1 MRLAPPGPR
10 DPLKL
15 AAAPLMPPGGRSR
28 EAIGLAAAAA
38 RGRFMLQVCGEC
50 ELVQY
55 PPRAVCGG
63 CLGVGL
69 RWRVVPAGGALLART
84 IIRIAADPYFRTLT
98 PWAIGTVQLDC
109 GPRVV
114 AHLHGD
120 VAGRVRMTLKLDK
133 VGQGVML
140 ALPEQDTPDMH
151 DDPAWRAL
159 TADPRG
165 RRVLVTDGRT
175 ALGQAMARGML
186 AAGARAVFVGIAAPW
201 LPFDGAGL
209 RMAGIETVA
218 LDVTDQDSVHR
229 MVVSLGGRV
238 EICVNTA
245 LHLRPAGVLAQDLGE
260 ARAAM
265 EVNYL
270 GALRL
275 AQALGPAMR
284 ARAAD
289 GDYPAVAWVNLISA
303 HALAAPGAFGG
314 AAAAQAAALALA
326 QSLRPALRPLRVVNA
341 LIGPIDDEWHQ
352 ALPPPKLAPA
362 AIAAA
367 VVRALCDGVEDLAIG
382 DVAQDILARW
392 ADNPAILVRDVP
404 G

>member
-69 RWRVVPAGGALLART
+69 RWREVPAGGALLART
-84 IIRIAADPYFRTLT
+84 IIRISVDPYFRTLT
-98 PWAIGTVQLDC
+98 PWSIGTVQLDC
-109 GPRVV
+109 GPQVV

-133 VGQGVML
+133 AGQGVML

-186 AAGARAVFVGIAAPW
+186 AAGARAVFVGIAEPW
-201 LPFDGAGL
+201 RPFDGAGL
-209 RMAGIETVA
+209 RMAGIEAVA

-229 MVVSLGGRV
+229 MAASLGGRV

-245 LHLRPAGVLAQDLGE
+245 LHLRPAGVLALDLGE

-284 ARAAD
+284 GRAAD
-289 GDYPAVAWVNLISA
+289 GEYAAVAWVNLISA
-303 HALAAPGAFGG
+303 HALAAPGGFGG

-367 VVRALCDGVEDLAIG
+367 VVRALCDGVEDLAVG
-382 DVAQDILARW
+382 DIAQDILARW

>member
-10 DPLKL
+10 DPLAL
-15 AAAPLMPPGGRSR
+15 TPAPLMPPEARSR

-38 RGRFMLQVCGEC
+38 LGQFMLQVCDEC
-50 ELVQY
+50 DLVQY
-55 PPRAVCGG
+55 PPRAVCAA

-69 RWRVVPAGGALLART
+69 RWREVASGGALLART
-84 IIRIAADPYFRTLT
+84 TIRIAADPYFRTRT
-98 PWAIGTVQLDC
+98 PWPIGTVQLDC
-109 GPRVV
+109 GPQVV

-120 VAGRVRMTLKLDK
+120 AAGRVRMVLKLDK
-133 VGQGVML
+133 AGQGVML

-151 DDPAWRAL
+151 DDPAWREL

-175 ALGQAMARGML
+175 ALGQAMARGLL
-186 AAGARAVFVGIAAPW
+186 AAGARTVFAGIAEPW
-201 LPFDGAGL
+201 RPFDAAGL

-218 LDVTDQDSVHR
+218 LDLTDQDSVHR
-229 MVVSLGGRV
+229 MAASLGGRV
-238 EICVNTA
+238 EICINTA
-245 LHLRPAGVLAQDLGE
+245 LHLRPAGVLAQGMVE
-260 ARAAM
+260 AREAM
-265 EVNYL
+265 ELNYL

-289 GDYPAVAWVNLISA
+289 GEYPAVAWVNLISA

-314 AAAAQAAALALA
+314 AAVAQAAALALA

-352 ALPPPKLAPA
+352 ALPPPKLALA

-367 VVRALCDGVEDLAIG
+367 VVRALRDGIEDLAIG
-382 DVAQDILARW
+382 DIAQDILARW
-392 ADNPAILVRDVP
+392 ADNPAILVRDMP